1 MYVPIMVKQVVARCP
16 VNKAESE
23 MKSKVLGQGPTVFRG
38 TLGNVQ
44 SKDLKNCPRNSS
56 EAKSSEDSF

>member
-1 MYVPIMVKQVVARCP
+1 MNRTKTTNIQTM
-16 VNKAESE
+16 
-23 MKSKVLGQGPTVFRG
+23 GQGPMVFRG

-44 SKDLKNCPRNSS
+44 SEDLKNCPRNSS